1 MEIWFRDLPLREN
14 VKLWD
19 EDEGNLYEMA
29 VTLDNGMS
37 AEDKGGSTAECRT
50 RFGIRSFGDNGS
62 GRLALNGRAIFS
74 AGVRAIAQNTRRP
87 GIHP

>member
-50 RFGIRSFGDNGS
+50 RFGIRSFGQ
-62 GRLALNGRAIFS
+62 FFC
-74 AGVRAIAQNTRRP
+74 GVRQIAQNTRRP

>member
-29 VTLDNGMS
+29 VTLDNGIS
-37 AEDKGGSTAECRT
+37 AEDKGGSTGECRI
-50 RFGIRSFGDNGS
+50 RFGIRSF
-62 GRLALNGRAIFS
+62 R
-74 AGVRAIAQNTRRP
+74 
-87 GIHP
+87 

>member
-29 VTLDNGMS
+29 VTLDNGIS
-37 AEDKGGSTAECRT
+37 AEDKGGSTA
-50 RFGIRSFGDNGS
+50 
-62 GRLALNGRAIFS
+62 
-74 AGVRAIAQNTRRP
+74 GVQDPFR
-87 GIHP
+87 HPLFW